1 MKEQD
6 LNSVDINFLRRLRLN
21 LNITV
26 IKMNITY
33 KDTQDFEREHL
44 TELFLSVKWSSG
56 KYPDMLKE
64 AMKNYKTV
72 YSAWDNDRL
81 VGLIS
86 VMDDG
91 VMTAYVHYLLVNPD
105 YQRFGIGRK
114 LIDMTKEKYKDY
126 LKIVLIA
133 YDSAMEFYNS
143 CGFEKSDNATPMALS
158 SMAD

>member
-1 MKEQD
+1 
-6 LNSVDINFLRRLRLN
+6 
-21 LNITV
+21 
-26 IKMNITY
+26 MNIIY
-33 KDTQDFEREHL
+33 KDIHDFKSKDL
-44 TELFLSVKWSSG
+44 KDLFLSVDWSSG
-56 KYPDMLKE
+56 NYPDKLVLS
-64 AMKNYKTV
+64 MKNYETV
-72 YSAWDNDRL
+72 YSAWDNDKL

-91 VMTAYVHYLLVNPD
+91 IMTAYIHYLLVNPD

-133 YDSAMEFYNS
+133 YDSALGFYNS
-143 CGFEKSDNATPMALS
+143 CGFEISEDATPMDLS

>member
-6 LNSVDINFLRRLRLN
+6 LNKDSEN
-21 LNITV
+21 
-26 IKMNITY
+26 MNIIY
-33 KDTQDFEREHL
+33 KDIHDFKSKDL
-44 TELFLSVKWSSG
+44 KDLFLSVDWSSG
-56 KYPDMLKE
+56 NYPDKLVLS
-64 AMKNYKTV
+64 MKNYETV
-72 YSAWDNDRL
+72 YSAWDNDKL

-91 VMTAYVHYLLVNPD
+91 VMTAYIHYLLVNPD

-114 LIDMTKEKYKDY
+114 LIDMAKEKYKDY

-133 YDSAMEFYNS
+133 YDSALGFYNS
-143 CGFEKSDNATPMALS
+143 CGFEKSEDATPMDLS

>member
-6 LNSVDINFLRRLRLN
+6 LNKESEN
-21 LNITV
+21 
-26 IKMNITY
+26 MNIIY
-33 KDTQDFEREHL
+33 KDIHDFKSKDL
-44 TELFLSVKWSSG
+44 KDLFLSVDWSSG
-56 KYPDMLKE
+56 NYPDKLVLS
-64 AMKNYKTV
+64 MKNYETV
-72 YSAWDNDRL
+72 YSAWDNDKL

-91 VMTAYVHYLLVNPD
+91 IMTAYIHYLLVNPD

-133 YDSAMEFYNS
+133 YDSALGFYNS
-143 CGFEKSDNATPMALS
+143 CGFEISEDATPMDLS